1 MRIGIDLGGTKT
13 EFIALSAT
21 GDVMIREREATPAG
35 NYRATIELIRSKVI
49 SIESRLGNTGSV
61 GIGIP
66 GVLSPAT
73 GLVKGG
79 NSTWLNGRRLDFDLT
94 EALGRDV
101 RIANDANCFALSEA
115 VDGAASGAHVVFGVI
130 LGTGTGGGLVI
141 GGVPLIGANAI
152 AGEWGHNPLPWHI
165 ANSGDRIPKQG
176 RQCWCGKTDC
186 IETWLS
192 GPGIARS
199 HRELTGRKT
208 TPEEILNCAIGGE
221 IDAETVLVDYENLLA
236 RALATTINMV
246 DPDVIVLGGGMSNI
260 RRLYH
265 SVPELWQNW
274 VFSDRIETL
283 LLAPAHGDSSGVRGA
298 AWLWDAP

>member
-13 EFIALSAT
+13 EFIALSAM
-21 GDVMIREREATPAG
+21 GDVLVREREATPAG
-35 NYRATIELIRSKVI
+35 DYRATIDLIRSKVLA
-49 SIESRLGNTGSV
+49 IESRLGNRGSV

-66 GVLSPAT
+66 GVLSPST

-79 NSTWLNGRRLDFDLT
+79 NSTWLNGRRLDFDLA

-115 VDGAASGAHVVFGVI
+115 VDGAASGAHMVFGVI

-141 GGVPLIGANAI
+141 GGAPLIGANAI
-152 AGEWGHNPLPWHI
+152 AGEWGHNPLPWHNS
-165 ANSGDRIPKQG
+165 NSGDGISQQG
-176 RQCWCGKTDC
+176 RRCWCGKTDC

-192 GPGIARS
+192 GPGFARS
-199 HRELTGRKT
+199 YRDLTGRES
-208 TPEEILNCAIGGE
+208 TPEEILNCAVGGE
-221 IDAETVLVDYENLLA
+221 IAAETVLVNYENLLA

-260 RRLYH
+260 QRLYH
-265 SVPELWQNW
+265 SVPELWQSW
-274 VFSDRIETL
+274 AFSDRVGTP
-283 LLAPAHGDSSGVRGA
+283 LLAPKHGDSSGVRGA